1 MSSPESTDAAATAS
15 APLDSAVQ
23 PTHRLTR
30 HHTRRLRETY
40 RSAGWPVQD
49 ILEVELLAAGLLE
62 RIPHAGGHE
71 TLRVTDAG
79 IVCLAQTAAHNRRA
93 LSAHDALVHRVA
105 QTLLRDGRIV
115 WTSLS
120 VRAKLPPSPEDE
132 TAAPRWKVCKPDV
145 FSIRHTSVASYLE
158 PIVHEIKVSR
168 ADLLGDLQRPDK
180 RDSYLGVGGQC
191 WYVLGLNRQGQPIAA
206 PEEIPVACGVLI
218 AEPDRLV
225 VARPAPKRQVL
236 DLPFALW
243 MALAKATPLPGLVH
257 APDGLADQAPL
268 KVTDTTDTADPTA
281 P

>member
-1 MSSPESTDAAATAS
+1 MSSLDAADAAETVAV
-15 APLDSAVQ
+15 PIDSAV
-23 PTHRLTR
+23 RLTR
-30 HHTRRLRETY
+30 HHTRRLREAY

-62 RIPHAGGHE
+62 RISHPSGHE
-71 TLRVTDAG
+71 TIRVTDAG
-79 IVCLAQTAAHNRRA
+79 ITCLAQTAALNRQA
-93 LSAHDALVHRVA
+93 LSAHDALVHRIA
-105 QTLLRDGRIV
+105 KSLLRDGRIV
-115 WTSLS
+115 WTNLS
-120 VRAKLPPSPEDE
+120 VRTRLPDLPNSPDLPDGEHA
-132 TAAPRWKVCKPDV
+132 TPRWKLCKPDV

-191 WYVLGLNRQGQPIAA
+191 WYVLGLNRKGQPIAE
-206 PEEIPVACGVLI
+206 PEEIPEACGLLI

-225 VARPAPKRQVL
+225 VARPAPKRQVS

-243 MALAKATPLPGLVH
+243 MALARATPLPPLAGN
-257 APDGLADQAPL
+257 PDCLADQAPL
-268 KVTDTTDTADPTA
+268 MVTDAAVPTA